1 MYTYKAHVTKVY
13 DGDTITADVD
23 LGMGVWLR
31 NQKIRL
37 FGLNAPEMRG
47 VERNE
52 GVKSRDFLRKLIL
65 NKEVTL
71 MTYKD
76 EKGKWG
82 RWLGDIFISNDQGVD
97 VCINTI
103 LIQKGY
109 AKPYEV

>member
-1 MYTYKAHVTKVY
+1 MTKVY

-31 NQKIRL
+31 KQKIRL

-47 VERNE
+47 ASRNE
-52 GVKSRDFLRKLIL
+52 GIKSRDFLRKLVL
-65 NKEVTL
+65 NKEVVL
-71 MTYKD
+71 VTYRD

-82 RWLGDIFISNDQGVD
+82 RWLGDIFIPNDQGVD
-97 VCINTI
+97 VCVNSVLIN
-103 LIQKGY
+103 KGF